1 MSDLYHAA
9 EAVQSE
15 HGRSM
20 TNLTWGPG
28 SRYNCQG
35 PAEYFVRTYEST
47 AGSHISLSTTSW
59 LVSFLSILHDLCH
72 TAQGPD
78 WCSNPSDS
86 LVYNL
91 RGLCIFMEEN
101 EELKNASSDTLERF
115 DDAAVTRAG
124 LEEFARA
131 FKYRQGALPWL
142 PSDGAR
148 VESILSGG
156 HSDALAERAAE
167 AEMAKAYWTI
177 YSERNLGHYKTTLP
191 HHLAAGPS
199 QASLAKSTSSAFV
212 PVARD
217 RPF

>member
-1 MSDLYHAA
+1 MPHFCAL
-9 EAVQSE
+9 AV
-15 HGRSM
+15 G
-20 TNLTWGPG
+20 
-28 SRYNCQG
+28 QG
-35 PAEYFVRTYEST
+35 PAEYFERTYEST

-101 EELKNASSDTLERF
+101 EELKTASSDTLERF

-167 AEMAKAYWTI
+167 AEMAKVGRKGRAHRR
-177 YSERNLGHYKTTLP
+177 ERATWLRLAFQRALP
-191 HHLAAGPS
+191 LWNVR
-199 QASLAKSTSSAFV
+199 L
-212 PVARD
+212 
-217 RPF
+217 